1 MTSKVVATTQPQMQE
16 QSRQRDQRILQ
27 IPLGGN
33 EWVAIQIST
42 PITESAWAQMLAVLE
57 AMKPGLI
64 EPANVERQEA

>member
-42 PITESAWAQMLAVLE
+42 PITEAAWAQMLAVLE